1 MMKQP
6 IEYHNFVTRLTA
18 FCHMLRL
25 SSAESNPT
33 LPQHAPTPTR
43 SRRNLPSIPAAVL
56 AGLVA
61 WIALGGAVAVR
72 GQTGPAEPAAGLGR
86 AVDAAELAGKRYAD
100 RRRATLEMWRQ
111 RDRSRQ
117 TVQDAARDSD
127 PEIAA
132 RANWILRQWRS
143 GALPG
148 VADDVEA
155 LTRRGSG
162 SALAAVLEQGAFDAV
177 LIAVEESAGT
187 IEFDQIKSRVARLIT
202 QRFPMYADQ
211 AYADGTAETLWK
223 LVRAAAVDR
232 NMAIAADDLAR
243 YLGRPN
249 PPQPDDS
256 AEALPRAAEAWPELE
271 RDLLRS
277 QRALMAGRVDRAIEY
292 ARKSGDPV
300 LTRLVQMIGGRWE
313 LLAADSF
320 AAAESAVE
328 EDPRVEAYAW
338 ALVGAYQADDPAG
351 VDKAVAFLADDSV
364 DESVTA
370 RDFRWRALALHDHV
384 DQAIDVLAKE
394 HPAMAARIAC
404 EASRFGRGFSV
415 LGYPSDE
422 LSLRLDE
429 WITAAY
435 ARQAGLPAGQ
445 LADAMERLYALAR
458 LLNHVGLRNEALRIY
473 RRLTPR
479 QVIVDPYGTSL
490 RDKTI
495 YEMHRIGRLDWV
507 RELAVEPQEN
517 ALSALMR
524 AEIARALSTESDSFQ
539 AVLDRIND
547 VAPDASFQTRF
558 RIAFDLFRGKTP
570 ETFDPNEDFRRLFD
584 ALVRN
589 PHVRRVGRRLVKSGA
604 IGLDSEI
611 IDLFLRHGQVELAR
625 EGLQVLSS
633 GGDVDAMLALAAN
646 EMAVGDSAA
655 ALKWF
660 EQAGERASRFTATD
674 QVVTL
679 DHGLAY
685 AKSIAGR
692 WVLAERAGHRQLAD
706 QFERRIRLMLTS
718 PSLTFRKEFADYLRE
733 LKQYRLAVEV
743 LNDLIIHVSFGGSDA
758 PDFFRVAVSY
768 VGALEDLKESEPQ
781 AIGELGIDPYD
792 VVRWGDLAVL
802 AIMNDSR
809 YFASAFVS
817 VPLSVRKSMLQY
829 AIESTNGQL
838 AQSAI
843 SRIERLDPLN
853 IDFGERLLPK
863 LREAEMPTIAD
874 AAFDRLF
881 EHGKAYLRDFGTDAT
896 SLNNLAWAAAKNGR
910 ALEEALELS
919 ETAVML
925 QPDSVV
931 FRDTLAELLHL
942 TGRTAE
948 ALAIETAC
956 LLDEPDEWHL
966 HQQIEKYRDALSR

>member
-1 MMKQP
+1 
-6 IEYHNFVTRLTA
+6 L
-18 FCHMLRL
+18 
-25 SSAESNPT
+25 
-33 LPQHAPTPTR
+33 
-43 SRRNLPSIPAAVL
+43 
-56 AGLVA
+56 LVA
-61 WIALGGAVAVR
+61 WIALAGSVPLRAQTVPADRGGRVR
-72 GQTGPAEPAAGLGR
+72 P
-86 AVDAAELAGKRYAD
+86 VDPAELAGKRYAD

-117 TVQDAARDSD
+117 AVQNAARDAD

-148 VADDVEA
+148 VAEDVEA
-155 LTRRGSG
+155 LTRQGSG

-202 QRFPMYADQ
+202 QRFPMYVDQ
-211 AYADGTAETLWK
+211 AYADGSEATLLK
-223 LVRAAAVDR
+223 LVRATAVDR

-243 YLGRPN
+243 SIGRPH
-249 PPQPDDS
+249 PTPHGDD
-256 AEALPRAAEAWPELE
+256 AGALPPAAEAWPELE
-271 RDLLRS
+271 KYLLRS

-292 ARKSGDPV
+292 ARKSDDPV

-313 LLAADSF
+313 TLAADSF
-320 AAAESAVE
+320 AVAESANE
-328 EDPRVEAYAW
+328 ADARVEAYAW
-338 ALVGAYQADDPAG
+338 SLVGAYHSDDPAG
-351 VDKAVAFLADDSV
+351 VEKAVAFLADDSIN
-364 DESVTA
+364 ESVTA
-370 RDFRWRALALHDHV
+370 RDFRFRALALHDHV
-384 DQAIDVLAKE
+384 DQGIDVLAKE

-404 EASRFGRGFSV
+404 EASRFQRGFAV

-422 LSLRLDE
+422 VSLRLDD
-429 WITAAY
+429 WITDAY
-435 ARQAGLPAGQ
+435 AQQAGLPAGQ
-445 LADAMERLYALAR
+445 LAESMERLYALAR
-458 LLNHVGLRNEALRIY
+458 LLNHVGRRDEALQIY

-479 QVIVDPYGTSL
+479 QVIVDPYGSSL

-495 YEMHRIGRLDWV
+495 DEMQRIGKLDWV

-524 AEIARALSTESDSFQ
+524 AGIARALSTESDSFQ
-539 AVLDRIND
+539 AVLDRIKD
-547 VAPDASFQTRF
+547 VTPDANFQTRF

-570 ETFDPNEDFRRLFD
+570 AGFDPGEDFRRLFD

-604 IGLDSEI
+604 IGLDAEI

-625 EGLQVLSS
+625 EGLQVLAS

-646 EMAVGDSAA
+646 EMARGDSEAA
-655 ALKWF
+655 WKRF
-660 EQAGERASRFTATD
+660 EEAGRLASRFTATD

-679 DHGLAY
+679 DHGLTY

-692 WVLAERAGHRQLAD
+692 WVLAGRAGHQQLAD
-706 QFERRIRLMLTS
+706 QLERRLRLMLAS
-718 PSLTFRKEFADYLRE
+718 PSLTFRKELADYLRE

-743 LNDLIIHVSFGGSDA
+743 LHDLIIHVSFGGSDA

-768 VGALEDLKESEPQ
+768 VGALEDLKESEPE
-781 AIGELGIDPYD
+781 AVSELEIDPYD

-802 AIMNDSR
+802 GIMSDSR
-809 YFASAFVS
+809 YYASAFVS
-817 VPLSVRKSMLQY
+817 VPLSVRKSMLQH
-829 AIESTNGQL
+829 AIDTENAEL
-838 AQSAI
+838 AQTAI

-863 LREAEMPTIAD
+863 VREAGMGAVAD

-881 EHGKAYLRDFGTDAT
+881 DRGRAYLGDFGTDAT
-896 SLNNLAWAAAKNGR
+896 SLNNLAWAAAMNGR
-910 ALEEALELS
+910 ALEQALQLS

-942 TGRTAE
+942 TGRTEE

-966 HQQIEKYRDALSR
+966 HQQIEKYREALSR